1 MDGQGGWKEGVA
13 CQVGL
18 VRPRQPADVRRAAMP
33 PALPQRN
40 RIYRC
45 HHLDSTRWDD
55 VVPRPDDIIITT
67 SLKAGT
73 TWTQRIVSLLVFQ
86 TTGLPNT
93 LHWVSP
99 WPDCRFIVGRAEM
112 RAIVEGLEHRRFLKT
127 HLALDALPYWESARY
142 IYVGRD
148 TRDVF
153 MSTWNHVRAY
163 TPLARE
169 LLNSGE
175 HAPAQPFLEPPDDIR
190 EFWKLWMTRGSYPW
204 ESDGFPYW
212 SHHHHARS
220 YWDYRHLPNL
230 LFVHYNDLKA
240 DLPGEMRRI
249 ARFLEIDVAEEK
261 WPMLAD
267 AATFAS
273 MKRDAALLGPEMGLI
288 FEGGADRFLYKGTND
303 RWHDVLTA
311 DDLALYEVAAA
322 RTLTPELKRW
332 LERGRA
338 SGVVP

>member
-1 MDGQGGWKEGVA
+1 MPD
-13 CQVGL
+13 L
-18 VRPRQPADVRRAAMP
+18 PRRTRV
-33 PALPQRN
+33 
-40 RIYRC
+40 YRC
-45 HHLDSTRWDD
+45 HHLDSTRWDGI
-55 VVPRPDDIIITT
+55 VPRPDDVVITT

-86 TTGLPNT
+86 TIELPTT

-99 WPDCRFIVGRAEM
+99 WPDCRFVMGAAEM
-112 RAIVEGLEHRRFLKT
+112 SAVVEGITHRRFLKS
-127 HLALDALPYWESARY
+127 HLPLDALPYWASTRY

-163 TPLARE
+163 TPLAIE
-169 LLNSGE
+169 MLNGGE
-175 HAPAQPFLEPPDDIR
+175 HPPAEPFWQPDDIR
-190 EFWKLWMTRGSYPW
+190 EFWRVWMTRATYPW

-249 ARFLEIDVAEEK
+249 AHFLDIDVPEEK
-261 WPMLAD
+261 WPVLAD
-267 AATFAS
+267 AATFVS
-273 MKRDAALLGPEMGLI
+273 MKRDAHILGPEMGMI

-303 RWHDVLTA
+303 RWRDVLTA
-311 DDLALYEVAAA
+311 DDLALYEAAAA

-332 LERGRA
+332 LEGGAA
-338 SGVVP
+338 SGVVPK

>member
-1 MDGQGGWKEGVA
+1 M
-13 CQVGL
+13 
-18 VRPRQPADVRRAAMP
+18 RAAV
-33 PALPQRN
+33 PQRT
-40 RIYRC
+40 RVYRC

-55 VVPRPDDIIITT
+55 VVPRPDDVVITT

-86 TTGLPNT
+86 TRELPKT

-112 RAIVEGLEHRRFLKT
+112 KEVVEGLEHRRFLKS
-127 HLALDALPYWESARY
+127 HLAFDALPYWETTKY
-142 IYVGRD
+142 VYVGRD

-169 LLNSGE
+169 LLNGGE
-175 HAPAQPFLEPPDDIR
+175 NAPAEPFLDPPDDIR
-190 EFWKLWMTRGSYPW
+190 AFWRLWMTRASHPW

-212 SHHHHARS
+212 SHHHHART
-220 YWDYRHLPNL
+220 YWDFRHLPNL

-249 ARFLEIDVAEEK
+249 ARFLDIDVPEEK

-273 MKRDAALLGPEMGLI
+273 MKRDTHILGPEMGMI

-303 RWHDVLTA
+303 RWRDVLTA
-311 DDLALYEVAAA
+311 DDLALYDVAAE
-322 RTLTPELKRW
+322 RTLTPELRCW
-332 LERGRA
+332 LERGAA
-338 SGVVP
+338 SGIDPKKT